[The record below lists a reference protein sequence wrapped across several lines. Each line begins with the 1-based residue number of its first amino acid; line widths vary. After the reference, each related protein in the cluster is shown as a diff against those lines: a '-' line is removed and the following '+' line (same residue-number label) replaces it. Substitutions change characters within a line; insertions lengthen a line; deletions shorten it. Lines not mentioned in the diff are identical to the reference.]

1 MLVAQAENNSS
12 TDTLVRQAGKQSD
25 PDSGKGD
32 IMKTAVQK
40 EQKER
45 LHPIKRQVLI
55 SSLWLI
61 KARWVVVGVTVTI
74 GLIAP
79 FIGYNISLP
88 AILSLAFYLLV
99 TNCIFTL
106 VGLRLNTPEVSGRAL
121 RVFNDSQIIADW
133 LAIIVLVYFTGG
145 LTSPFIFFFF
155 FHLIMAAVLTPV
167 ANFYFNASVV
177 VVLLNAVFLAEYF
190 GLLPHQTLLEN
201 STPAYIWQPPY
212 MIAFLGSLTLSIFL
226 TVYASSWVS
235 GLWRRRV
242 SELFDIK
249 SRLEDSQKE
258 RSRFYRLVTHELR
271 APLAAARTMLVVIA
285 DGYVTQPD
293 KQKALVEKVGRRLD
307 AMIEVLNDLLL
318 LAQSRDTMAKADL
331 EEVDL
336 KTLVNNSVEFYR
348 PQANTKEIALS
359 LTTGENLPSLLATRA
374 GLDYICSNLI
384 SNAIKYTVKGGQ
396 VAIDLKSNDGQMVQ
410 LVVSD
415 TGIGIP
421 QESRDK
427 LFTEFYRAPNAKKLG
442 ETGTGLGLTIT
453 KKLVEEFG
461 GQIVFESAE
470 GKGTTFTITLPIRK
484 APDNP
489 PAEL

>member
-1 MLVAQAENNSS
+1 VGI
-12 TDTLVRQAGKQSD
+12 T
-25 PDSGKGD
+25 
-32 IMKTAVQK
+32 
-40 EQKER
+40 
-45 LHPIKRQVLI
+45 
-55 SSLWLI
+55 
-61 KARWVVVGVTVTI
+61 VVI

-79 FIGYNISLP
+79 FVGYNISLP

-99 TNCIFTL
+99 ANCIFTL

-145 LTSPFIFFFF
+145 ITSPFIFFFF

-177 VVLLNAVFLAEYF
+177 VVLLNTIFLAEYF
-190 GLLPHQTLLEN
+190 GLLPHQTLFDG
-201 STPAYIWQPPY
+201 STPAHSWQPPY
-212 MIAFLGSLTLSIFL
+212 MIVFLGSLTLSIFL

-242 SELFDIK
+242 SELFDMK

-293 KQKALVEKVGRRLD
+293 RQKALVEKVGRRLD

-318 LAQSRDTMAKADL
+318 LAQSRDTTAKADL

-336 KTLVNNSVEFYR
+336 GTLVNNSVEFFR
-348 PQANTKEIALS
+348 AQANTKEIALS
-359 LTTGENLPSLLATRA
+359 SMIGKNIPPPLATRA
-374 GLDYICSNLI
+374 GLDCICSNLI

-396 VAIDLKSNDGQMVQ
+396 VAIDLSSNDGQSVQ

-421 QESRDK
+421 QEAREK
-427 LFTEFYRAPNAKKLG
+427 LFTEFYRAPNARKSG

-453 KKLVEEFG
+453 KKLVDEFG
-461 GQIVFESAE
+461 GQISFESTE
-470 GKGTTFTITLPIRK
+470 GKGTTFTIILPIRK
-484 APDNP
+484 ASINP
-489 PAEL
+489 PS